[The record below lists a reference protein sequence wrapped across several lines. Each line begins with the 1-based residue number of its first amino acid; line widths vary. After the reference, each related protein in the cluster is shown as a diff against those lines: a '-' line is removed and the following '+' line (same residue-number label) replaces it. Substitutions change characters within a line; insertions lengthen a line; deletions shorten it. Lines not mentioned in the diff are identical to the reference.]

1 MELTAGVS
9 DVSFPSVF
17 PPEDLKLRLKEAFP
31 DASLE
36 LVDLTGTLDHY
47 QLRIVSTRFAGKSM
61 IEQHRMVYTALGA
74 AMHGPIHALALT
86 THTPESFAKS
96 NGEK

>member
-1 MELTAGVS
+1 MFPQEEL
-9 DVSFPSVF
+9 
-17 PPEDLKLRLKEAFP
+17 EKCLKEAFP

-36 LVDLTGTLDHY
+36 VVDLTGTLDHY
-47 QLRIVSTRFAGKSM
+47 QLRIVSARFAGKSQL
-61 IEQHRMVYTALGA
+61 EQHRMVYAALGG

-86 THTPESFAKS
+86 THTPESFAKR